1 MVGGVH
7 EIKYGYLGFE
17 EAGILG
23 GQEAVTLG
31 SGETNGVFT
40 LTEFQ
45 VFVPKVRISANPK
58 TWDMSD

>member
-1 MVGGVH
+1 M
-7 EIKYGYLGFE
+7 KYGYLGFE

-45 VFVPKVRISANPK
+45 VFVPKVMISANPK
-58 TWDMSD
+58 TWDMSDC